1 MGGGGHRVD
10 GVLVGRRRAAH
21 AGARSGYPAR
31 DRAGARAR
39 ARAARGAGPV
49 PAASASGERVSDEC
63 RAGHRAD
70 GVPRWSCR
78 AGGSAHGPAGQP
90 LLAARMNGWR
100 IAASPRYAQRGVS
113 ATPQP
118 ARRGGLLDQLLRRV
132 PRGCAM
138 SLQQNGIPPARS
150 WWPGFCA
157 PPRRRLTRGFGRARG
172 IAYRRGSEPMVP
184 TTQQA
189 RAASAPSTDDAID
202 VVVAPVVGREVAWAA
217 ALLSDAERQRAS
229 RFLFDRD
236 RDRFIVGRARLRQ
249 LLAARLGTRPES
261 VELVYGAHGKPAL
274 ARRFADSDLRFNV
287 SHCDDVTLYAFSC
300 GREIGVDVEAVR
312 VLGDADDIAG
322 RFFSHRENQAYRAL
336 ERRDRPL
343 GFFQCWTRKE
353 AFIKALGDGLSYPL
367 DRFDVSLAPGE
378 PAEIL
383 RVEAMPG
390 ACCGWRMESLSPA
403 PGFVAAVVIGDRE

>member
-1 MGGGGHRVD
+1 
-10 GVLVGRRRAAH
+10 
-21 AGARSGYPAR
+21 
-31 DRAGARAR
+31 
-39 ARAARGAGPV
+39 
-49 PAASASGERVSDEC
+49 
-63 RAGHRAD
+63 
-70 GVPRWSCR
+70 
-78 AGGSAHGPAGQP
+78 
-90 LLAARMNGWR
+90 
-100 IAASPRYAQRGVS
+100 
-113 ATPQP
+113 
-118 ARRGGLLDQLLRRV
+118 
-132 PRGCAM
+132 
-138 SLQQNGIPPARS
+138 
-150 WWPGFCA
+150 
-157 PPRRRLTRGFGRARG
+157 
-172 IAYRRGSEPMVP
+172 MVP
-184 TTQQA
+184 TTQRA

-202 VVVAPVVGREVAWAA
+202 VVVTRPVVGPEVARAAA

-274 ARRFADSDLRFNV
+274 ARRFADADLHFNV

-312 VLGDADDIAG
+312 VIREADDIAG
-322 RFFSHRENQAYRAL
+322 RFFSRRENQAYRAL
-336 ERRDRPL
+336 EPRDRPL

-367 DRFDVSLAPGE
+367 DRFDVSLTPGE

-383 RVEAMPG
+383 RVEAMSG
-390 ACCGWRMESLSPA
+390 DCCGWRMESLSPA